1 MKTTASI
8 GRWLALFVAAF
19 ILLSN
24 GAQAQTT
31 YNWAKLSGTG
41 TGIVNDGVP
50 QKLNWSWSPGGASI
64 SGTVNITRSGA
75 GQHYVY
81 SESQYA
87 TITGSGFYAPE
98 YDGSTVAVNY
108 GGVNGIYQFGSEGQY
123 HRAPTDVSDSN
134 PSTVTVD
141 FSFATGQSSP
151 QNTIISLF
159 DPGSGANSGSFSYS
173 VTAYLKGSRIDTST
187 WTLQVVDPYSP
198 SSVNTGAYSW
208 SAATA
213 TMTQTQ
219 FPIGSGGNFPDTL
232 AFINTQNSVFDR
244 LVLTASTV
252 AVDNV
257 AIGFGAAT
265 APTLPVT
272 LGKSWVNGATSDKVS
287 LTLSGAG
294 IQNATAGSSTAP
306 STTTQATAAGLAGK
320 AVTITEA
327 FSTGSAAGYSTAW
340 KCTKDSDS
348 TSVATGS
355 GVTGNFTMPTNSGV
369 TCAFT
374 NTRYPSIRL
383 SKALG
388 GARFAANDNFSV
400 AIRTGGASGTVVSA
414 TTAATTT
421 GSGATVD
428 AGTGTTGDYVAA
440 SGTTYTLTEAGTT
453 GTSLANYTASLSCT
467 DASGLTAAAD
477 LPANEAFDP
486 AVGRDIKPADGAQ
499 LQCVVTN
506 TPKAPISLQKALGG
520 SGRIAASDQFA
531 LSATGNGAPAAVSTS
546 GSGTAVTSGAYA
558 FNGVA
563 GSTYTLDEAMST
575 GSTSTLSRYDQK
587 LSCTN
592 SGPTDVSGYTT
603 LPSTL
608 TPAVGDN
615 ISCVVTNTPKS
626 TDGGSGGNPPSLICN
641 GDPVIAGSDFTN
653 AAWSKTGDWSSI
665 SAGAVVMT
673 DDSGVARLSQAI
685 NGVTPGA
692 LVTFTWRFRNG
703 IVSSGAAGNSVTVNL
718 RYNGVEYWRGST
730 SQGAGS
736 APASAAQGGATCV
749 SGCTALAADT
759 DRVVQI
765 RLPTSVPITGALQ
778 FGASSGGGTSDDPQ
792 FKGPVSVINTGVCL
806 VKKSVGGTGAFNF
819 TATGVDTTMGG
830 GGTTASITT
839 TAVNTSV
846 YYDASST
853 RNDNQPL
860 LIKSPGASANVTITE
875 TPAPGF
881 LLSGVSCTG
890 VTPVLDA
897 ATNKITIANVPRD
910 TVATCT
916 VTNSTSIVNL
926 GKALGNARFGA
937 ADQFSVAVRTGGV
950 GGTVVSSSATATTT
964 GSGAT
969 VTAGTGT
976 TGDYYATPGQ
986 TFTLTEAAASGTSLA
1001 NYNARLTCTDAAG
1014 VMAAASL
1021 PSNEVFDP
1029 AAGRAITPLAGANL
1043 RCTITNTAIPGANIT
1058 LQKALGGTGR
1068 VVASD
1073 QFALSIK
1080 GSGTPV
1086 SVNTTGTGTAITSAA
1101 NTVTATPGTAY
1112 TLDEAMATGSGS
1124 SLSAYTR
1131 SVTCSNTGP
1140 TSVSALTTLPVSVT
1154 PAVGD
1159 AISCLITNTPAAAT
1173 VSGRVFLDNGTG
1185 SGVANDGILNGSE
1198 APQAGIAVRLTDCAA
1213 TPTVYASAL
1222 TDGTGGYSFG
1232 VPASVAVNAALCVE
1246 QTNRSAARISTGA
1259 SVGATALPSGTATA
1273 ATGGSYTYT
1282 RGGTPD
1288 RIAFAWNGTGHAN
1301 LNFGDVDNSGFAASS
1316 AKTAQ
1321 PGSTVTYA
1329 HTFSAGTAGQVRF
1342 GIASETATPALAGWS
1357 TQVFADPGCTGSLQ
1371 PGAAQLYPPA
1381 GTGTAVAAGGKVC
1394 IVVKQFVP
1402 ASAPQGA
1409 NDKVTIRADFDYGNA
1424 NPALSGSYVLDDI
1437 TTVSDAVLELRK
1449 EVRNVTQGVTS
1460 FGVNNQAKSGDT
1472 LEYRITYTNN
1482 GAAPI
1487 GNMVVND
1494 ATPGYTSF
1502 VSATTGTTPAT
1513 LTGCTKRTPANV
1525 APNPVVACAAAQSA
1539 GGTGPIGWTFAGS
1552 VAPGGT
1558 GSVLFQV
1565 KID

>member
-1 MKTTASI
+1 MRLGSGARAAI
-8 GRWLALFVAAF
+8 LCAGRAAALSWLALSASHALAAQVACTPDAGF
-19 ILLSN
+19 NTCVRFTYSGANQSFTVPAGLSSIGVRMWAGGGGGFN
-24 GAQAQTT
+24 ST
-31 YNWAKLSGTG
+31 YYGN
-41 TGIVNDGVP
+41 
-50 QKLNWSWSPGGASI
+50 PGGGGSGGYTE
-64 SGTVNITRSGA
+64 GTVAVTGGSVFTVVVGGGGKVTGSSATFGGGGA
-75 GQHYVY
+75 GGKASDTTTLNGGSSGGGY
-81 SESQYA
+81 SGLFS
-87 TITGSGFYAPE
+87 
-98 YDGSTVAVNY
+98 GSTVSQANARLMAGGGGGMSNGVS
-108 GGVNGIYQFGSEGQY
+108 GGVFGPGGGGTNG
-123 HRAPTDVSDSN
+123 RANTTDVTDRGLYQ
-134 PSTVTVD
+134 P
-141 FSFATGQSSP
+141 
-151 QNTIISLF
+151 
-159 DPGSGANSGSFSYS
+159 
-173 VTAYLKGSRIDTST
+173 
-187 WTLQVVDPYSP
+187 
-198 SSVNTGAYSW
+198 
-208 SAATA
+208 AA
-213 TMTQTQ
+213 
-219 FPIGSGGNFPDTL
+219 S
-232 AFINTQNSVFDR
+232 
-244 LVLTASTV
+244 
-252 AVDNV
+252 
-257 AIGFGAAT
+257 
-265 APTLPVT
+265 
-272 LGKSWVNGATSDKVS
+272 
-287 LTLSGAG
+287 LSGRG
-294 IQNATAGSSTAP
+294 G
-306 STTTQATAAGLAGK
+306 TQ
-320 AVTITEA
+320 
-327 FSTGSAAGYSTAW
+327 SA
-340 KCTKDSDS
+340 
-348 TSVATGS
+348 
-355 GVTGNFTMPTNSGV
+355 
-369 TCAFT
+369 
-374 NTRYPSIRL
+374 
-383 SKALG
+383 G
-388 GARFAANDNFSV
+388 GA
-400 AIRTGGASGTVVSA
+400 
-414 TTAATTT
+414 AATTT
-421 GSGATVD
+421 GSGCAT
-428 AGTGTTGDYVAA
+428 GTGGATAGSALAGGKGADNGEGGGGGGGGYYGGGGGRCQTGGPDPQNGPGGGGSGFILGSGVSAATTTDGNDNKTASAVAPPQATNSQYVTGVGSGGGGAASSNLAAGNGGDGLVVIQYSLPIRLRLNKSLPAGRDAAGDQFKLSILNGNTGLASATTTGGTNAPTETADYTT
-440 SGTTYTLTEAGTT
+440 SGSGTYTLSEAAAGTAN
-453 GTSLANYTASLSCT
+453 LANYTSSISCT
-467 DASGLTAAAD
+467 NAATGSTTTLPSGSGTSFTVT
-477 LPANEAFDP
+477 PAGGD
-486 AVGRDIKPADGAQ
+486 DIS
-499 LQCVVTN
+499 CTFTN
-506 TPKAPISLQKALGG
+506 TLKTSTITLQKALGG
-520 SGRIAASDQFA
+520 TGRIDPSDQFT
-531 LSATGNGAPAAVSTS
+531 LSASGDGAPAAISTS
-546 GSGTAVTSGAYA
+546 GNATTVTSGPYT
-558 FNGVA
+558 FNGTK
-563 GSTYTLDEAMST
+563 GSTYVLNESMSP
-575 GSTSTLSRYDQK
+575 GSASALSLYDQAV
-587 LSCTN
+587 SCTN
-592 SGPTDVSGYTT
+592 TGPTAVSGQTA
-603 LPSTL
+603 LPITL
-608 TPAVGDN
+608 TPVAADN
-615 ISCVVTNTPKS
+615 ISCVITNTPKS

-653 AAWSKTGDWSSI
+653 AAWSKTGPWSSI

-673 DDSGVARLSQAI
+673 DDNGVARLIQAI

-703 IVSSGAAGNSVTVNL
+703 IDSSGAAGNSVTVNL

-749 SGCTALAADT
+749 SGCTTLAADT

-792 FKGPVSVINTGVCL
+792 FKGPVSITNTGVCL
-806 VKKSVGGTGAFNF
+806 VKKSIGGTGAFNF
-819 TATGVDTTMGG
+819 ATTGVDTTMGG

-881 LLSGVSCTG
+881 LLSGVSCDK

-897 ATNKITIANVPRD
+897 ATNKITIASVPQD
-910 TVATCT
+910 TLATCT
-916 VTNSTSIVNL
+916 VTNSTSIINL

-950 GGTVVSSSATATTT
+950 SGTVVSSSAVATTT

-1381 GTGTAVAAGGKVC
+1381 GTGTGTAVAAGGKVC

-1558 GSVLFQV
+1558 GTVLFQV

>member
-1 MKTTASI
+1 MA
-8 GRWLALFVAAF
+8 GRGAGTRPGGGARAAFLRAGRAAALSWLALSASHALAAQVACTPDAGF
-19 ILLSN
+19 NTCVRFTYSGANQSFTVPAGLSSIGVRMWAGGGGGFNSTYYGNPGGGGSGGYTEGTVAVTGGSVFTVVVGEGGKVN
-24 GAQAQTT
+24 GSSATFGGGGAGGKPTGT
-31 YNWAKLSGTG
+31 ALSGG
-41 TGIVNDGVP
+41 
-50 QKLNWSWSPGGASI
+50 SSGGGY
-64 SGTVNITRSGA
+64 SGLFS
-75 GQHYVY
+75 
-81 SESQYA
+81 
-87 TITGSGFYAPE
+87 
-98 YDGSTVAVNY
+98 GSTVSQTNARLMAGGGGGMSNGVS
-108 GGVNGIYQFGSEGQY
+108 GGVFGPGGGGTNG
-123 HRAPTDVSDSN
+123 RANTTDVNDRGFQ
-134 PSTVTVD
+134 P
-141 FSFATGQSSP
+141 
-151 QNTIISLF
+151 
-159 DPGSGANSGSFSYS
+159 
-173 VTAYLKGSRIDTST
+173 
-187 WTLQVVDPYSP
+187 
-198 SSVNTGAYSW
+198 
-208 SAATA
+208 AA
-213 TMTQTQ
+213 
-219 FPIGSGGNFPDTL
+219 
-232 AFINTQNSVFDR
+232 
-244 LVLTASTV
+244 
-252 AVDNV
+252 
-257 AIGFGAAT
+257 
-265 APTLPVT
+265 
-272 LGKSWVNGATSDKVS
+272 
-287 LTLSGAG
+287 TLSGRG
-294 IQNATAGSSTAP
+294 G
-306 STTTQATAAGLAGK
+306 TQ
-320 AVTITEA
+320 
-327 FSTGSAAGYSTAW
+327 SA
-340 KCTKDSDS
+340 
-348 TSVATGS
+348 
-355 GVTGNFTMPTNSGV
+355 
-369 TCAFT
+369 
-374 NTRYPSIRL
+374 
-383 SKALG
+383 G
-388 GARFAANDNFSV
+388 GA
-400 AIRTGGASGTVVSA
+400 
-414 TTAATTT
+414 AATTT
-421 GSGATVD
+421 GSGCAT
-428 AGTGTTGDYVAA
+428 GTGAATAGSALAGGKGADNGEGGGGGGGGYYGGGGGRCQTSGPDPQNGPGGGGSGFILGSGVSAATTTDGNDNKTASAVAPPQATNTQYVTGVGSGGGGAASSNLAAGNGGDGLVVIQYSLPIRLRLNKSLPAGRDATGDQFKLSILNGNTGLASATTTGSTSTPTETADYTT
-440 SGTTYTLTEAGTT
+440 SGSGTYTLSEAAAGTANLAGYT
-453 GTSLANYTASLSCT
+453 SSISCTNATTGSTTTLPSGSGTSFTVTPAGGDDISCT
-467 DASGLTAAAD
+467 
-477 LPANEAFDP
+477 F
-486 AVGRDIKPADGAQ
+486 
-499 LQCVVTN
+499 TN
-506 TPKAPISLQKALGG
+506 TLKTSTITLQKALGG
-520 SGRIAASDQFA
+520 TGRIDPSDQFT
-531 LSATGNGAPAAVSTS
+531 LSASGDGAPAAISTS
-546 GSGTAVTSGAYA
+546 GNATTVTSGPYT
-558 FNGVA
+558 FNGTK
-563 GSTYTLDEAMST
+563 GSTYVLNESMSP
-575 GSTSTLSRYDQK
+575 GSASALSLYDQAV
-587 LSCTN
+587 SCTN
-592 SGPTDVSGYTT
+592 TGPTAVSGQTA
-603 LPSTL
+603 LPITL
-608 TPAVGDN
+608 TPVAADN
-615 ISCVVTNTPKS
+615 ISCVITNTPKS
-626 TDGGSGGNPPSLICN
+626 TDGGSGGNPPSQVCN
-641 GDPVIAGSDFTN
+641 GDPVIAGSNFLN
-653 AAWSKTGDWSSI
+653 AAWSRSNWDANNAGYVELSNDGPITAII
-665 SAGAVVMT
+665 SQSVG
-673 DDSGVARLSQAI
+673 
-685 NGVTPGA
+685 GVTPGA
-692 LVTFTWRFRNG
+692 LLTFTWRFRNG
-703 IVSSGAAGNSVTVNL
+703 VLSGGPSGNASQLRLGYGGVLYWTVNTNAGTANL
-718 RYNGVEYWRGST
+718 QSDAATT
-730 SQGAGS
+730 SN
-736 APASAAQGGATCV
+736 GATCV
-749 SGCTALAADT
+749 SGCTALAEQT
-759 DRVVQI
+759 NRTVQL
-765 RLPTSVPITGALQ
+765 RLPNNIPI
-778 FGASSGGGTSDDPQ
+778 SGTLIFAAQSFGGTSDDMRLV
-792 FKGPVSVINTGVCL
+792 GPISITNTGVCL
-806 VKKSVGGTGAFNF
+806 VKKSVGGTGTFNF
-819 TATGVDTTMGG
+819 ATTGVDTTMGG

-860 LIKSPGASANVTITE
+860 LIKSPGATANVTITE

-897 ATNKITIANVPRD
+897 TTNKITIASVPQD

-916 VTNSTSIVNL
+916 VTNSTSIINL
-926 GKALGNARFGA
+926 SKALGNARFGT

-950 GGTVVSSSATATTT
+950 GGTVVSSSAVATTT

-1086 SVNTTGTGTAITSAA
+1086 SINTTGTGTAITSAA

-1124 SLSAYTR
+1124 SLPAYTR

-1173 VSGRVFLDNGTG
+1173 VSGRVFLDNGTSG
-1185 SGVANDGILNGSE
+1185 GVANDGILNGSE

-1409 NDKVTIRADFDYGNA
+1409 NDKVTIRADFDYSNA

-1525 APNPVVACAAAQSA
+1525 APNPAVACAAAQSA

-1558 GSVLFQV
+1558 GTVLFQV